1 MRILDPHFAGP
12 LLAAMLA
19 TQGLCWLLARG
30 LGLRLGRVAILGGWI
45 APLLVLAPW
54 IAGTALLAPCN
65 LLQDVAPNAPVIPS
79 AEREHDLLNDVIYQL
94 LPWELEVRRAFAQ
107 GRLPLWSDSLGGG
120 SSPWSNPQAGALS
133 PLQMAARG
141 LPLQHH
147 LLGALIL
154 KLLVGF
160 QGTWLLAR
168 STGRSRASSL
178 LAAAGFALGGG
189 LFSWALFPVTA
200 TAAWVPW
207 LAAGTV
213 RLFRHPGQRAVATT
227 AAITA
232 LILLSGH
239 PETAA
244 FGGAFAGVVA
254 FSLRRRAA
262 GLGRGFAAA
271 ALAATLGFG
280 LAAPQFLP
288 FLASVPDS
296 QRAHDTRDPGRP
308 GGTMWLLAPMTWFQ
322 PGYGGFALAPAGPHA
337 FGAPYQGK
345 FQGPFNWAEC
355 ESGYT
360 GLVAF
365 AGAWLALLAARDR
378 RAWPFIGFAGIGLLL
393 AGHFLP
399 LARLLY
405 LVPLLRMP
413 AYARLLPVVSLALC
427 VAGAFGTDLLLRRR
441 RSGWR
446 GAVAIW
452 ASLAL
457 AALISLAVASD
468 SWTVALWA
476 LLAGAVALAGWRPR
490 WGAVALAAVLLL
502 DLIPWSRSLLPVGH
516 PALFYPRSALMDRL
530 VLEAGDPAAG
540 RATGGDYLVYPG
552 FLSVYGVADFR
563 AHDPMASAAY
573 LHVLGLAFGFHSSME
588 QYFAPIRNL
597 DHPLLD
603 FLGVRAVVGSP
614 SVPGYNTLPRID
626 GGVFAPF
633 TLMRNP
639 DALPRWFFPSETVAI
654 ERGGLDRWIAGM
666 TTARRVAV
674 FRDELGPWHPAL
686 GGPASPD
693 PRVVSAAPGRVVL
706 EVPPGGETLLASS
719 VPFWRGWSARAGGRK
734 LRTLHVDGAFLGVRL
749 PAGASRVELRFLPP
763 GFVTGCGVFGL
774 SLGAFLFLLLP
785 LRDSPSWRRPA
796 RAPRQGRD
804 KELK

>member
-30 LGLRLGRVAILGGWI
+30 LRLRLGRSAVLGGWI
-45 APLLVLAPW
+45 VPLLVLAPW
-54 IAGTALLAPCN
+54 IAGPALLVPCN
-65 LLQDVAPNAPVIPS
+65 LLQDVAPGAPVIFS

-94 LPWELEVRRAFAQ
+94 LPWELEVRHAFAQ

-120 SSPWSNPQAGALS
+120 SSPWANPQAGAFS

-168 STGRSRASSL
+168 STGRGRASSL

-213 RLFRHPGQRAVATT
+213 RLCRHPSRRVVATT

-239 PETAA
+239 PETAV
-244 FGGAFAGVVA
+244 FGGAFAGVCG

-262 GLGRGFAAA
+262 GLGRSLAAA
-271 ALAATLGFG
+271 VLAATLGFG
-280 LAAPQFLP
+280 LAAPLLLP
-288 FLASVPDS
+288 FVASIPDS

-308 GGTMWLLAPMTWFQ
+308 AGTMWLLAPITWFQ
-322 PGYGGFALAPAGPHA
+322 PGYGSFVLAPASPHA
-337 FGAPYQGK
+337 FGPPYQVK
-345 FQGPFNWAEC
+345 FQGPFNWAEF

-365 AGAWLALLAARDR
+365 AGAWLALLLAARDR
-378 RAWPFIGFAGIGLLL
+378 RAWPFVGFAAAGLLL

-405 LVPLLRMP
+405 LVPPLRMP

-427 VAGAFGTDLLLRRR
+427 VAGAFGTDLLLRRGR
-441 RSGWR
+441 ARSR
-446 GAVAIW
+446 TLAIW

-457 AALISLAVASD
+457 AALTSLAVASD
-468 SWTVALWA
+468 RWTIALWI
-476 LLAGAVALAGWRPR
+476 LLAAAVALAGWRPP

-516 PALFYPRSALMDRL
+516 PSLFYPRSALMDRL
-530 VLEAGDPAAG
+530 VQETGDPAAG
-540 RATGGDYLVYPG
+540 RGTGGDYLVYPG
-552 FLSVYGVADFR
+552 VLHVYGVADFR
-563 AHDPMASAAY
+563 AHDPLASAAY
-573 LHVLGLAFGFHSSME
+573 LHVLSLAFGFHPSME

-614 SVPGYNTLPRID
+614 AVPRYRTLPRID
-626 GGVFAPF
+626 DGAFAPY

-639 DALPRWFFPSETVAI
+639 DALPRWFFPSESVPI
-654 ERGGLDRWIAGM
+654 ERGSLDRWIAGM
-666 TTARRVAV
+666 TAARQVAV
-674 FRDELGPWHPAL
+674 FRDEVGPWRPL
-686 GGPASPD
+686 PGRPASPD
-693 PRVVSAAPGRVVL
+693 PRVVSAVPGRVVL
-706 EVPPGGETLLASS
+706 EVARGGEALLASS
-719 VPFWRGWSARAGGRK
+719 VPFSRGWSARAGGRTLQM
-734 LRTLHVDGAFLGVRL
+734 LRVDGAFLGVRL

-763 GFVTGCGVFGL
+763 GFVTGCGAFGL
-774 SLGAFLFLLLP
+774 SLGAFLFLLL
-785 LRDSPSWRRPA
+785 
-796 RAPRQGRD
+796 APRGFPMGAPAAAGQAG
-804 KELK
+804 KGIKS

>member
-12 LLAAMLA
+12 LLAAMLVIQA
-19 TQGLCWLLARG
+19 LCWLLARG
-30 LGLRLGRVAILGGWI
+30 LGLRLGRSAVLGGWI

-54 IAGTALLAPCN
+54 IAGPALLAPCN
-65 LLQDVAPNAPVIPS
+65 LLQQVAPGAPVILS

-94 LPWELEVRRAFAQ
+94 LPWELEVRHAFAQ

-200 TAAWVPW
+200 TAVWVPW

-213 RLFRHPGQRAVATT
+213 RLFRHPGRRAIAAT

-244 FGGAFAGVVA
+244 FGGAFAGVVGLG
-254 FSLRRRAA
+254 LRRRAA
-262 GLGRGFAAA
+262 GLGRGLAAA

-280 LAAPQFLP
+280 LAAPQLLP
-288 FLASVPDS
+288 FLAGIPDS

-308 GGTMWLLAPMTWFQ
+308 GGTMWLLAPITWFQ
-322 PGYGGFALAPAGPHA
+322 PGYGSFVLAPASPHA
-337 FGAPYQGK
+337 FGSPYQGK

-365 AGAWLALLAARDR
+365 AGAGLALLLAARDR
-378 RAWPFIGFAGIGLLL
+378 RAWPFIGFAGAGLLL

-405 LVPLLRMP
+405 LVPPLRMP

-441 RSGWR
+441 RSGLR
-446 GAVAIW
+446 GVVAIW

-468 SWTVALWA
+468 SWTIALWA

-502 DLIPWSRSLLPVGH
+502 DLIPWSRSLLPVGR
-516 PALFYPRSALMDRL
+516 PELFYPRSALIDRL
-530 VLEAGDPAAG
+530 AREAGDPAAG

-552 FLSVYGVADFR
+552 FLNVYGVADFR
-563 AHDPMASAAY
+563 VHDPMASAAY

-588 QYFAPIRNL
+588 QYFAPVRNL

-614 SVPGYNTLPRID
+614 SVPSYRTLPRVDD
-626 GGVFAPF
+626 GRFAPY
-633 TLMRNP
+633 TLMHNP
-639 DALPRWFFPSETVAI
+639 DALPRWFFPSEAVAI

-666 TTARRVAV
+666 TAARQVAV
-674 FRDELGPWHPAL
+674 FRDEAGPWHPP

-706 EVPPGGETLLASS
+706 EVPRGGEALLASS
-719 VPFWRGWSARAGGRK
+719 VPFSRGWSAWAGGRK
-734 LRTLHVDGAFLGVRL
+734 LQTLHVDGAFLGVRL
-749 PAGASRVELRFLPP
+749 PAGAFRVELRFLPP
-763 GFVTGCGVFGL
+763 GFAAGCGAFGL
-774 SLGAFLFLLLP
+774 SLGAFLFLLLAQF
-785 LRDSPSWRRPA
+785 WRRQA
-796 RAPRQGRD
+796 RRPDREGI
-804 KELK
+804 KS

>member
-1 MRILDPHFAGP
+1 M
-12 LLAAMLA
+12 
-19 TQGLCWLLARG
+19 
-30 LGLRLGRVAILGGWI
+30 LGGWI
-45 APLLVLAPW
+45 APLLMLTPW
-54 IAGTALLAPCN
+54 IAGHAVLAPCN
-65 LLQDVAPNAPVIPS
+65 LLQDVVPGAPAILT
-79 AEREHDLLNDVIYQL
+79 AEREHDLLNDIIYQL
-94 LPWELEVRRAFAQ
+94 LPWELEVRHAFAQ

-120 SSPWSNPQAGALS
+120 SSPWANPQAGAFS

-168 STGRSRASSL
+168 SAGRGRASSL

-213 RLFRHPGQRAVATT
+213 RLFRHPGRRAIATT

-232 LILLSGH
+232 SLLLSGH

-244 FGGAFAGVVA
+244 FGGAFAGVCGLG
-254 FSLRRRAA
+254 LRRRAA
-262 GLGRGFAAA
+262 GLGRGLVAA

-280 LAAPQFLP
+280 LAAPQLLP
-288 FLASVPDS
+288 FVASIPGS

-308 GGTMWLLAPMTWFQ
+308 TGTMWLLAPITWFQ
-322 PGYGGFALAPAGPHA
+322 PGYGSFVLAPSSPHA
-337 FGAPYQGK
+337 FGPPYRVK
-345 FQGPFNWAEC
+345 FQGPFNWAEF

-365 AGAWLALLAARDR
+365 AFAWLTLLLAARDR
-378 RAWPFIGFAGIGLLL
+378 RAWPFLGFAVAGLLL
-393 AGHFLP
+393 AAHFLP

-427 VAGAFGTDLLLRRR
+427 VAGAFGIDLLLRRR
-441 RSGWR
+441 RSPSHHL
-446 GAVAIW
+446 AIW
-452 ASLAL
+452 ASLAF
-457 AALISLAVASD
+457 AALLSLAVATD
-468 SWTVALWA
+468 PWTIALWVALA
-476 LLAGAVALAGWRPR
+476 AAVALAGWRPR
-490 WGAVALAAVLLL
+490 WGAVALAAVLLV

-516 PALFYPRSALMDRL
+516 PALFYPPSALLDRL
-530 VLEAGDPAAG
+530 VQEAGGPSAG

-573 LHVLGLAFGFHSSME
+573 LHVLGQAFGFHSSMD

-614 SVPGYNTLPRID
+614 SVPQYRTLPRID
-626 GGVFAPF
+626 GGLFAPY

-639 DALPRWFFPSETVAI
+639 DALPRWFFPSEAVAI

-666 TTARRVAV
+666 TEARRVSV
-674 FRDELGPWHPAL
+674 FRDELGTWRPSP
-686 GGPASPD
+686 GRPASPD
-693 PRVVSAAPGRVVL
+693 PRVVSAVPGRVVL
-706 EVPPGGETLLASS
+706 EVTRGDEALLASS
-719 VPFWRGWSARAGGRK
+719 VPFSRGWSARAGGRE
-734 LRTLHVDGAFLGVRL
+734 LPTLHVDGAFLGVRL

-763 GFVTGCGVFGL
+763 GFVAGCWAFGL
-774 SLGAFLFLLLP
+774 SLGAVLFLLLTP
-785 LRDSPSWRRPA
+785 PWWRRQAGRPDK
-796 RAPRQGRD
+796 GRD

>member
-19 TQGLCWLLARG
+19 TQALCWLLARG
-30 LGLRLGRVAILGGWI
+30 LGLRLERIAVLGGWV

-54 IAGTALLAPCN
+54 IAGRALLVPCN
-65 LLQDVAPNAPVIPS
+65 LLQDVAPAAPVISS
-79 AEREHDLLNDVIYQL
+79 AEREHDLLNDVIYQI
-94 LPWELEVRRAFAQ
+94 LPWELEVRHALAR

-120 SSPWSNPQAGALS
+120 SSPWANPQAGALS

-168 STGRSRASSL
+168 SAGRSRASSL

-200 TAAWVPW
+200 TAVWVPW

-213 RLFRHPGQRAVATT
+213 RLCRRPSRRAVATT

-244 FGGAFAGVVA
+244 FGGAFAGVVGL
-254 FSLRRRAA
+254 SLRRRAA
-262 GLGRGFAAA
+262 GLGRGLAAA

-280 LAAPQFLP
+280 FAAPQLLP
-288 FLASVPDS
+288 FLASIPGS

-308 GGTMWLLAPMTWFQ
+308 GGTMWLLAPITWFQ
-322 PGYGGFALAPAGPHA
+322 PGYGSFVLAPASPHA
-337 FGAPYQGK
+337 YGSPYQGK
-345 FQGPFNWAEC
+345 FRGPFNWAEC

-365 AGAWLALLAARDR
+365 AGAWLALLLAARDR
-378 RAWPFIGFAGIGLLL
+378 RSWPFLGFAVAGLLL

-405 LVPLLRMP
+405 LVPPLRMP

-427 VAGAFGTDLLLRRR
+427 VAGAFGTDLLLRRG
-441 RSGWR
+441 RSRSR
-446 GAVAIW
+446 GLAIL
-452 ASLAL
+452 ASLAF
-457 AALISLAVASD
+457 AALLSLAVALD
-468 SWTVALWA
+468 SWTITLWA
-476 LLAGAVALAGWRPR
+476 LLAAAVALAGWRPR

-530 VLEAGDPAAG
+530 AREVGDPAAG

-552 FLSVYGVADFR
+552 FLGVYGVADFR

-573 LHVLGLAFGFHSSME
+573 LHVLSRAFGFHSSMD

-614 SVPGYNTLPRID
+614 AVPPYPTLPRID
-626 GGVFAPF
+626 DGLFAPF

-639 DALPRWFFPSETVAI
+639 AALPRWFFPSEAVAI
-654 ERGGLDRWIAGM
+654 GRDGLDRWIAGM
-666 TTARRVAV
+666 TAARKVAV
-674 FRDELGPWHPAL
+674 FRDEMGPWHPAP
-686 GGPASPD
+686 GAPSD
-693 PRVVSAAPGRVVL
+693 PRVVSAVPGRVVL
-706 EVPPGGETLLASS
+706 EVPRGGEALLASS
-719 VPFWRGWSARAGGRK
+719 VPFSPGWSARAGGRK

-749 PAGASRVELRFLPP
+749 PAGATRVELRFLPP
-763 GFVTGCGVFGL
+763 GFVAGCGAFGL
-774 SLGAFLFLLLP
+774 ALGAFLFLLLP
-785 LRDSPSWRRPA
+785 LRGLRPRRPQPASQA
-796 RAPRQGRD
+796 REGI
-804 KELK
+804 KS

>member
-19 TQGLCWLLARG
+19 IQALCWLLARG
-30 LGLRLGRVAILGGWI
+30 LGLRLSRSAVLGGWI

-54 IAGTALLAPCN
+54 IAGHALLAPCN
-65 LLQDVAPNAPVIPS
+65 LLQDVAPGAPTIFNAD
-79 AEREHDLLNDVIYQL
+79 REHDLLNDVIYQI
-94 LPWELEVRRAFAQ
+94 LPWELEVRHAFSR

-133 PLQMAARG
+133 PLQMAVRA

-168 STGRSRASSL
+168 SAGRSRASSL

-213 RLFRHPGQRAVATT
+213 RLFRHPGRRAVATT

-232 LILLSGH
+232 AILLSGH
-239 PETAA
+239 PETAL
-244 FGGAFAGVVA
+244 FGGLFAGA
-254 FSLRRRAA
+254 CGLGLRRRAA
-262 GLGRGFAAA
+262 GLGRSLAAA

-280 LAAPQFLP
+280 LAAPQLLP

-308 GGTMWLLAPMTWFQ
+308 NGSVWLLAPLSWFQ
-322 PGYGGFALAPAGPHA
+322 PGYGGFVLAPASPHA
-337 FGAPYQGK
+337 FGRPYQGP
-345 FQGPFNWAEC
+345 FRGPFNWAEA
-355 ESGYT
+355 EAGYT
-360 GLVAF
+360 GLLAF
-365 AGAWLALLAARDR
+365 AGAGLALLAARDR
-378 RAWPFIGFAGIGLLL
+378 RAWPFVGFAGAGLLVTSR
-393 AGHFLP
+393 FLP
-399 LARLLY
+399 LAQLLY
-405 LVPLLRMP
+405 AVPPLRVP
-413 AYARLLPVVSLALC
+413 AYTRLLPVVSLALC
-427 VAGAFGTDLLLRRR
+427 LAGAFGTDLLLRRGR
-441 RSGWR
+441 TRSR
-446 GAVAIW
+446 GAAAVW

-457 AALISLAVASD
+457 AALISLAVAAD
-468 SWTVALWA
+468 RWTITLWA
-476 LLAGAVALAGWRPR
+476 LLAIAAALASWRPR
-490 WGAVALAAVLLL
+490 WGAAALAAVLLL

-516 PALFYPRSALMDRL
+516 PSLFYPRSALMDRL
-530 VLEAGDPAAG
+530 VQEAGDPAAG
-540 RATGGDYLVYPG
+540 RATGGEYLLYPG
-552 FLSVYGVADFR
+552 FLQVYGVADFR
-563 AHDPMASAAY
+563 VHDPLASAAY
-573 LHVLGLAFGFHSSME
+573 LHVLDLAFGFHPSME

-614 SVPGYNTLPRID
+614 AVPLYRTLPRVDD
-626 GGVFAPF
+626 GRFAPF
-633 TLMRNP
+633 TLMLNP
-639 DALPRWFFPSETVAI
+639 DALPRWFFPRESVVI
-654 ERGGLDRWIAGM
+654 ERGRLDRWIVELAA
-666 TTARRVAV
+666 ARRVAV
-674 FRDELGPWHPAL
+674 FTDEVGSWRPVP
-686 GGPASPD
+686 GGAASPD
-693 PRVVSAAPGRVVL
+693 PRVVSAAPGRVIL
-706 EVPPGGETLLASS
+706 EVPGGGEALLASS
-719 VPFWRGWSARAGGRK
+719 VAFSRGWSARAGGRA
-734 LRTLHVDGAFLGVRL
+734 LQTLHVNGAFLGVRL

-763 GFVTGCGVFGL
+763 GLVTGCGAFGL
-774 SLGAFLFLLLP
+774 ALGAFLVLLLLP
-785 LRDSPSWRRPA
+785 RWSDRGRP
-796 RAPRQGRD
+796 RATGRD

>member
-1 MRILDPHFAGP
+1 RILDPYFAGP

-19 TQGLCWLLARG
+19 TQGLCWLFARG
-30 LGLRLGRVAILGGWI
+30 LGLRLGRRAVLGGWI
-45 APLLVLAPW
+45 APMLVLAPW
-54 IAGTALLAPCN
+54 IAGPALLAPCN
-65 LLQDVAPNAPVIPS
+65 LLQEVAPGAPFIFNAD
-79 AEREHDLLNDVIYQL
+79 REHDLLNDVIYQI
-94 LPWELEVRRAFAQ
+94 LPWELEVRHAFAQ
-107 GRLPLWSDSLGGG
+107 RRLPLWSDSLGGG

-133 PLQMAARG
+133 PLQMAVRA

-168 STGRSRASSL
+168 SAGRSRASSL

-189 LFSWALFPVTA
+189 LFSWALFPVST

-213 RLFRHPGQRAVATT
+213 RLFRHPGRRAIATT
-227 AAITA
+227 AAIA
-232 LILLSGH
+232 AAILLSGH
-239 PETAA
+239 PETAL
-244 FGGAFAGVVA
+244 FGALFAGVCGLG
-254 FSLRRRAA
+254 LRRRAA
-262 GLGRGFAAA
+262 GLGRGLAAV
-271 ALAATLGFG
+271 ALAAALGFG
-280 LAAPQFLP
+280 LAAPQLLP
-288 FLASVPDS
+288 FLASVPGS

-308 GGTMWLLAPMTWFQ
+308 TGTMRLLAPLSWFQ
-322 PGYGGFALAPAGPHA
+322 PGYGSFVLAPASPHA
-337 FGAPYQGK
+337 FGSPYQGK
-345 FQGPFNWAEC
+345 FRGPFNWAEA

-365 AGAWLALLAARDR
+365 AGAWLALLLAARDR
-378 RAWPFIGFAGIGLLL
+378 RAWPFLAFAGAGLLL
-393 AGHFLP
+393 AGRLLP
-399 LARLLY
+399 LAQLLY
-405 LVPLLRMP
+405 AVPPLRVP
-413 AYARLLPVVSLALC
+413 AYPRLLPVISLALC
-427 VAGAFGTDLLLRRR
+427 VAGAFGMDLLLRRER
-441 RSGWR
+441 ARARSL
-446 GAVAIW
+446 AAIW

-457 AALISLAVASD
+457 AALLSLAVAMD
-468 SWTVALWA
+468 SWTVTLWA
-476 LLAGAVALAGWRPR
+476 LLAVAAAVAGRWPR
-490 WGAVALAAVLLL
+490 WGPVALAAVLLL

-516 PALFYPRSALMDRL
+516 PSLFYPRSALMSRL
-530 VLEAGDPAAG
+530 LQEAGDPAAG

-552 FLSVYGVADFR
+552 ILHVYGVADFR
-563 AHDPMASAAY
+563 AHDPLASAAY
-573 LHVLGLAFGFHSSME
+573 LHVLDLAFGFNPSME

-614 SVPGYNTLPRID
+614 AVPRYRTLPRID
-626 GGVFAPF
+626 DGLFDPF

-639 DALPRWFFPSETVAI
+639 DALPRWFFPSESVAI
-654 ERGGLDRWIAGM
+654 ERRSLDGWITGLTA
-666 TTARRVAV
+666 ARRVAV
-674 FRDELGPWHPAL
+674 FRDEVGSWRPAP

-706 EVPPGGETLLASS
+706 EVPPGGEALLASS
-719 VPFWRGWSARAGGRK
+719 VPFSRGWSARAGGRA

-763 GFVTGCGVFGL
+763 GFVTGCGAFGL
-774 SLGAFLFLLLP
+774 SLAACFFLLLA
-785 LRDSPSWRRPA
+785 PSSG
-796 RAPRQGRD
+796 RQSRHGRD